1 MIRFLIKISR
11 LLAPKE
17 KGWNRH
23 SVEVVKTLPDLVQK
37 AMTRLLVQLG
47 HDVEMKESLEKNVA
61 RFALLPILDALD
73 RFPISQEELE
83 KALRFDP
90 LDEKIDLEPLYCR
103 LDFYRRQDTPDPTTG
118 APTMAE
124 LFLYYFERSYCK
136 LKPEH
141 PRTAYNTM
149 ATKAYS
155 RIAHLSGVRSIAG
168 RKHVSDI
175 LRFPLT
181 GSEFSDCFVMCM
193 VYRLEVEGIDSKAKE
208 ARYRAAMRWYWA
220 TAFHLS
226 SR

>member
-1 MIRFLIKISR
+1 MIQFLIKISR

-23 SVEVVKTLPDLVQK
+23 GAEVVKTLPVVVQK
-37 AMTRLLVQLG
+37 AMTNLLIQLG
-47 HDVEMKESLEKNVA
+47 HDVEMTDSLEKNLA

-73 RFPISQEELE
+73 RFPVSQEELE
-83 KALRFDP
+83 RALRFDP
-90 LDEKIDLEPLYCR
+90 LDEKIDLEPLYSR

-124 LFLYYFERSYCK
+124 LFLHYFEHSHYK

-141 PRTAYNTM
+141 LRTAYQTL
-149 ATKAYS
+149 AARAYS
-155 RIAHLSGVRSIAG
+155 RIAYLSGVRSVAC
-168 RKHVSDI
+168 RKHVSKI
-175 LRFPLT
+175 LRIPLT

-208 ARYRAAMRWYWA
+208 ARYRAAMRWYWG

-226 SR
+226 SK